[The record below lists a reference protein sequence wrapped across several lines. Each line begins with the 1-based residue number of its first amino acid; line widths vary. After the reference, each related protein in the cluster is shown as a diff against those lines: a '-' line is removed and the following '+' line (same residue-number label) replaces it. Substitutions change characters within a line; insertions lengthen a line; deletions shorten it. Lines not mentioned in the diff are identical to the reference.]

1 MAATIFTQLTMLNMI
16 IAIMGDTF
24 ERISENKEVYA
35 TISKLELLGE
45 YAFALKDGS
54 SADNNEGDFLYVME
68 PVNDDQIDLGA
79 W

>member
-16 IAIMGDTF
+16 IAIMGDIF

-35 TISKLELLGE
+35 TLSKLELLGE

-54 SADNNEGDFLYVME
+54 SADSNKGDFLYVLE